1 MRKASV
7 SKSATK
13 ANRVPVDPMRCIP
26 NLDDRA
32 RRLVTRALKALEDSA
47 VYRAEV
53 MANPHVVKAHLKLRF
68 AGLEREEFH
77 ALWIDCQNNLISVD
91 CLSVGTLTQTSVYPR
106 EIVKAA
112 LAHNARSVI
121 FAHNHP
127 SGNTTPS
134 DADRRLTCTLKVALA
149 TVDVKVLDHIIV
161 AGNNTLSFAE
171 SCLL

>member
-1 MRKASV
+1 MRKASA
-7 SKSATK
+7 SKSA
-13 ANRVPVDPMRCIP
+13 ANRAPTDPMSCIP
-26 NLDDRA
+26 NLDARA
-32 RRLVTRALKALEDSA
+32 KRLVARALKALEDSA
-47 VYRAEV
+47 VYRTEA
-53 MANPHVVKAHLKLRF
+53 MANPTVVKAHLKLRL

-77 ALWIDCQNNLISVD
+77 ALWVDCQNNLISAD
-91 CLSVGTLTQTSVYPR
+91 CLFVGTLNETSVYPR

-127 SGNTTPS
+127 SGTTTPS
-134 DADRRLTCTLKVALA
+134 GADMNLTCALKAALA